1 MADVLTRRAALISLV
16 KNVVKGGG
24 RGGGERQT
32 RWLTITSLI
41 YGTHVCFVFFAFYCI
56 LEILISSSQSS
67 QSCDKDVG
75 SVTPNVLARQ
85 RREKRSEG

>member
-1 MADVLTRRAALISLV
+1 MCVRVLAGREISGGCVNTPAALISLV

-41 YGTHVCFVFFAFYCI
+41 YGTHVCFVFFCF
-56 LEILISSSQSS
+56 LMHFGDFNFEL
-67 QSCDKDVG
+67 
-75 SVTPNVLARQ
+75 
-85 RREKRSEG
+85 SELSKL